1 MLGFDGFVQRGLL
14 LLELHQPVGHGVAQ
28 DALLDD
34 LQQVR
39 RGLLDFPALGLQAV
53 EVMRIAI
60 IIAIV
65 RSGVHR
71 QRREVLGVLQQP
83 PQQYRHQL
91 LDLLLAHLPLVA
103 LLGTLRLAVVVI
115 VFSPR
120 LARAVHALHARAAL
134 AAEQLAR
141 QPVARSLGVVHPPCT
156 LGTFAFI
163 QREPRLHL
171 VERLHVDQRRHP
183 VRDHDVA
190 MVILAYVGSILEHLV
205 HGLDAELGAS
215 GRAQPLRV
223 ELVAYLLHGLA
234 GRVLREHPLHERGR
248 VLVHDVFLG
257 FSIDAVAPHLVPVE
271 QGVLGVVVHP
281 PLYVLGELA
290 AVILCHGVHQ
300 SLDEDSLGSLRRD
313 VLRQQVYLASRVADF
328 LLRHRQHVLV
338 ATQPVGLPHDES
350 ARTDFRDLRQH
361 QLESRSVLLGAG
373 YGRVLVL
380 PHDGQPVGVRPRM
393 GELPLLVDARL
404 VLRMRRETIVRDG
417 EVVVVPLEFL
427 ASSQLLATRLSLPND
442 LARPIVDDLLDVGQ
456 RNRLLAHVP

>member
-1 MLGFDGFVQRGLL
+1 MVVLEQGGTHVLGLYRLVQRGLL
-14 LLELHQPVGHGVAQ
+14 FLELEEPIGHGIAQ
-28 DALLDD
+28 NALLDD

-39 RGLLDFPALGLQAV
+39 RGLLHLSALGLQAV
-53 EVMRIAI
+53 EVMRV
-60 IIAIV
+60 AIV
-65 RSGVHR
+65 IAVVRRGIDR
-71 QRREVLGVLQQP
+71 QRREVLGVLQQS
-83 PQQYRHQL
+83 PQQYRHEL
-91 LDLLLAHLPLVA
+91 LDLLLAHLLLVA
-103 LLGTLRLAVVVI
+103 LLRALVLAIVVI
-115 VFSPR
+115 IFPPGA
-120 LARAVHALHARAAL
+120 ARAVDALHARAAL

-141 QPVARSLGVVHPPCT
+141 QPVARSLGIVHTPCT
-156 LGTFAFI
+156 LGTFALV

-171 VERLHVDQRRHP
+171 VERVHVNQRRHP

-190 MVILAYVGSILEHLV
+190 MVILAYVGSIFEHLG

-234 GRVLREHPLHERGR
+234 GRVLREHPLHERSR
-248 VLVHDVFLG
+248 VLVHDVLLG

-290 AVILCHGVHQ
+290 AVILRHGVHQ

-338 ATQPVGLPHDES
+338 ATQTVGLPHDES

-361 QLESRSVLLGAG
+361 QLESRSVFLGAG

-380 PHDGQPVGVRPRM
+380 PHDGQPVSVRPRM

-404 VLRMRRETIVRDG
+404 VLRVRRETIVRDG
-417 EVVVVPLEFL
+417 EVVVVLLEFL
-427 ASSQLLATRLSLPND
+427 ASCQTNHLLIN
-442 LARPIVDDLLDVGQ
+442 ARRP
-456 RNRLLAHVP
+456 

>member
-1 MLGFDGFVQRGLL
+1 MTFSRF
-14 LLELHQPVGHGVAQ
+14 
-28 DALLDD
+28 
-34 LQQVR
+34 
-39 RGLLDFPALGLQAV
+39 AV
-53 EVMRIAI
+53 
-60 IIAIV
+60 
-65 RSGVHR
+65 
-71 QRREVLGVLQQP
+71 
-83 PQQYRHQL
+83 
-91 LDLLLAHLPLVA
+91 D
-103 LLGTLRLAVVVI
+103 
-115 VFSPR
+115 
-120 LARAVHALHARAAL
+120 ALHARAAL

-171 VERLHVDQRRHP
+171 VERIRVNQRRHP
-183 VRDHDVA
+183 VRNHDVA
-190 MVILAYVGSILEHLV
+190 MMILAYVGSILEHLV

-215 GRAQPLRV
+215 GRAQSLRV

-234 GRVLREHPLHERGR
+234 GRVLREHPLHERRR
-248 VLVHDVFLG
+248 VLVHNVLLG

-290 AVILCHGVHQ
+290 AVILRHGVHQ

-361 QLESRSVLLGAG
+361 QLESRSVFLGAG

-380 PHDGQPVGVRPRM
+380 LYDSQPVGVCPRM
-393 GELPLLVDARL
+393 GELLLLVDARI
-404 VLRMRRETIVRDG
+404 VLRVRRETIVRDG
-417 EVVVVPLEFL
+417 EVIVVLLEFL
-427 ASSQLLATRLSLPND
+427 ASCQTNHLLIN
-442 LARPIVDDLLDVGQ
+442 ARRP
-456 RNRLLAHVP
+456 